1 MTQRAK
7 TPGPLGPE
15 DSGPESSC
23 KIAEPEGVKET
34 SLASEPAA
42 AQQLME
48 EQRLVEEAQSGNL
61 DAMRPIFERYASPL
75 YATVILPRL
84 GDQATA
90 EDVLRDTMM
99 TAVVKIRTFQWQ
111 GKSIYAWL
119 RQIAVNKVYD
129 VHRQSKRS
137 QKLVEAMAVEMP
149 TATAVESQADAQMM
163 VEEER
168 RINKVRIEETIA
180 RLPERY
186 QRAIRL
192 RLIEEHS
199 REECARLM
207 DVTIGNFDVLFFRAV
222 RSFRKQF
229 GDRENQ

>member
-1 MTQRAK
+1 MTRRAN
-7 TPGPLGPE
+7 TPGPSAGPQ
-15 DSGPESSC
+15 DPESSC
-23 KIAEPEGVKET
+23 KIPGPEGVKET

-42 AQQLME
+42 AQELQE

-84 GDQATA
+84 GDRATA

-99 TAVVKIRTFQWQ
+99 TALVKIKKFRWQ
-111 GKSIYAWL
+111 GKSIYVWL

-129 VHRQSKRS
+129 VHRRSKRS
-137 QKLVEAMAVEMP
+137 QKLVDAMAVEVP
-149 TATAVESQADAQMM
+149 TATATESRADARLIAEQ
-163 VEEER
+163 ER
-168 RINKVRIEETIA
+168 RINKARIEETIVK
-180 RLPERY
+180 LPERY

-192 RLIEEHS
+192 RLIEERS
-199 REECARLM
+199 REECAREM
-207 DVTIGNFDVLFFRAV
+207 DVTIGNFDVLLYRAV

-229 GDRENQ
+229 GERGNQ